1 MILMYRIANM
11 HNAHLSQDKE
21 SASGYDFCTVY
32 VYVYEN

>member
-21 SASGYDFCTVY
+21 SASGYDFLYWHAY
-32 VYVYEN
+32 VHEN